1 MRLRLT
7 VVPCC
12 DEEIAICD
20 QLQAAFNEAN
30 NAEATQAVTL
40 RNGVDDGPNYT
51 TVLFPL
57 AKSID
62 PTKLPALCTGEWGA

>member
-1 MRLRLT
+1 MRLKLT
-7 VVPCC
+7 VVPCS
-12 DEEIAICD
+12 DDEIAVCD

-30 NAEATQAVTL
+30 NAEAIQAVTM
-40 RNGVDDGPNYT
+40 RGVDDTVNYT

-62 PTKLPALCTGEWGA
+62 PTKLPALCQGEWNP